1 MSSGARPPV
10 QKVQKV
16 QADSD
21 EERLGYILAAQE
33 HCDHFLTPIA
43 DPAGKSVLVVG
54 AGAGTEMLWCLR
66 HGARE
71 VLGLDVVAQSPTALA
86 TAVARLGLP
95 ADSRFSIMELGIES
109 AGSLGRR
116 FDLVLSNNVFE
127 HLPHLEQAF
136 AVCAG
141 LVEPYR
147 GRLAIFTDPLYYSS
161 AGSHLPV
168 EPWEHL
174 WGEPGALRE
183 RLIHGGGGGGG
194 LGAGHPLRT
203 MDLDTYLHDEIS
215 LNRMRLGDFLEA
227 TRKAG
232 LAILNLRLVR
242 DRHLADV
249 FAYRDR
255 LPGLSDTDLTIEGI
269 AAEMVRLEGP
279 PPPDLPPFYTT
290 EEIVLAAQ
298 AQAAYLE
305 RTRLQ
310 EALEAEEHRS
320 LHLTEKL
327 AEERL
332 HGEDLQQKLDEVA
345 RVLAGVEASPSFRL
359 GRMATAPLRW
369 LRSLTSR

>member
-1 MSSGARPPV
+1 MSSGARP
-10 QKVQKV
+10 QVQKV

-71 VLGLDVVAQSPTALA
+71 VLGLDVVAQSPNALA
-86 TAVARLGLP
+86 AAIARLGLP
-95 ADSRFSIMELGIES
+95 ADSRFSILELGIEKAS
-109 AGSLGRR
+109 SLGRR

-127 HLPHLEQAF
+127 HLPQLARAF
-136 AVCAG
+136 EVCAD

-174 WGEPGALRE
+174 WGEPDALRE
-183 RLIHGGGGGGG
+183 RLLAGGPGAG

-249 FAYRDR
+249 FAYRDKCGDR

-310 EALEAEEHRS
+310 ETLEAEERRS

-332 HGEDLQQKLDEVA
+332 HGQDLQQKLDEVA
-345 RVLAGVEASPSFRL
+345 RVLTGVEASPSFRL

-369 LRSLTSR
+369 LRGLTSH